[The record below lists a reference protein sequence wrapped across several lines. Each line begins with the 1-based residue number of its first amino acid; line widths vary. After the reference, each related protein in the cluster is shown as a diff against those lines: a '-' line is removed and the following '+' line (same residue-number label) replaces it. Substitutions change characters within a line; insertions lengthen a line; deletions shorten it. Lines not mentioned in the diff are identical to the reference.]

1 MLVKR
6 IGNHNLPVPAKQ
18 TKGAAAFDLQFC
30 GKHLTHG
37 DDWYVG
43 NPYAIAPGE
52 TITLPTGFAW
62 NIPAG
67 FVGMV
72 CSRSGL
78 ASKHGVVVL
87 NAPGIIDPDYT
98 GEIKVILHNTSKGTV
113 MIYHGDRVA
122 QMLITPAIGGC
133 CVTEV
138 AELPKTERGDGGLGS
153 TGK

>member
-6 IGNHNLPVPAKQ
+6 IGNHDLPVPAKQ
-18 TKGAAAFDLQFC
+18 TKGAAAFDLQAQ
-30 GKHLTHG
+30 GEDANG
-37 DDWYVG
+37 
-43 NPYAIAPGE
+43 IASFAFVPGE
-52 TITLPTGFAW
+52 TGAIRTGFAW

-78 ASKHGVVVL
+78 AAKHGLFVL

-98 GEIKVILHNTSKGTV
+98 GEVMVILHNAGDEV
-113 MIYHGDRVA
+113 VHIRHGDRIA

-138 AELPKTERGDGGLGS
+138 VELPKTERGDNGLGS
-153 TGK
+153 TGL

>member
-18 TKGAAAFDLQFC
+18 TKGAAAFDLQAC
-30 GKHLTHG
+30 MNYTHEESAQVIG
-37 DDWYVG
+37 PG
-43 NPYAIAPGE
+43 RSAI
-52 TITLPTGFAW
+52 IPTGFAW

-72 CSRSGL
+72 CSRSGM
-78 ASKHGVVVL
+78 AAKSEVFVL
-87 NAPGIIDPDYT
+87 NAPGIIDSDYT
-98 GEIKVILHNTSKGTV
+98 GEVKVILFNAGFEDFR
-113 MIYHGDRVA
+113 IGHGNRIA

-138 AELPKTERGDGGLGS
+138 PELPATARGDGGFGS
-153 TGK
+153 TGS